1 MNLALPIDYTY
12 LQTLEI
18 EVTRKL
24 TENPKDPNFKFINSE
39 IKKVRHNQNKVMDLI
54 LSMNTVSSK
63 FNLEIYNEKIVLPLP
78 DQEQKE
84 TRYLIGV
91 RSEEVEYLRSSKK
104 VENYYTLAQLEN
116 KADWRKVA
124 EELCAALT
132 RRGSDMPSIAPTEV

>member
-116 KADWRKVA
+116 KADWKKVA
-124 EELCAALT
+124 EELCAALN